1 MNPLSGQES
10 IMTRAKF
17 PMLRSCLA
25 LLILP
30 LLTLSGCEKQEAVKF
45 GAVLPLT
52 GSSAIYGNEI
62 AKGIELAFEE
72 LKAAPGAAEMELE
85 IVDSQSDPEKGKA
98 ALEALYESGA
108 RAAIGGV
115 TTPEALAQVEVA
127 ERMNRVLL
135 SPSASARELTG
146 ISLYFYRV
154 WPSDNR
160 EGSKMAQYAAQN
172 LNLKTTV
179 ILASD
184 TLFSE
189 GIRSVFRSSFEQNGG
204 EILEQVNYPA
214 NTDDLEALG
223 DLVMGLKPEGVY
235 IADYADGIVQMIQLL
250 KDKGYTGKIL
260 TVSAFASP
268 QAIANAGSAAE
279 GVFVTQPQFDPEGTD
294 NPVTRAFVDAFR
306 AKYSETP
313 GNYAAHGFDA
323 MKVLVQALEDG
334 GDRGHSFWKGMRSV
348 NDLPGATGPLQF
360 DDKGDVTKY
369 PRVYFIIEG
378 KVVDHIS
385 YLETEKERIME
396 ELRKARDRMRDRAS
410 S

>member
-1 MNPLSGQES
+1 
-10 IMTRAKF
+10 MTRTKF
-17 PMLRSCLA
+17 LVLRSCLA

-30 LLTLSGCEKQEAVKF
+30 LLTTTSCRKQEAVKF

-52 GSSAIYGNEI
+52 GASAIYGTEI

-85 IVDSQSDPEKGKA
+85 IVDSESDPEKSKEV
-98 ALEALYESGA
+98 LEALYSSGA

-160 EGSKMAQYAAQN
+160 EGSKMGQYAAQN
-172 LNLKTTV
+172 LNLKTAV

-184 TLFSE
+184 SLFAE
-189 GIRSVFRSSFEQNGG
+189 GIRSVFRESFEQNGG

-214 NTDDLEALG
+214 NTDDLAALG
-223 DLVMGLKPEGVY
+223 ELVMALKPDGVY
-235 IADYADGIVQMIQLL
+235 IADYADGIVKLIELL
-250 KDKGYTGKIL
+250 KEQGYDGKVL

-268 QAIANAGSAAE
+268 QAIAGAGSAAE
-279 GVFVTQPQFDPEGTD
+279 GVFVTQPQFDPEGTE

-306 AKYSETP
+306 AKYNETP
-313 GNYAAHGFDA
+313 GNYAAHGYDS

-369 PRVYFIIEG
+369 PRVYFIVEG
-378 KVVDHIS
+378 KVIDHIA
-385 YLETEKERIME
+385 YLKKEKERIME
-396 ELRKARDRMRDRAS
+396 EIRKARERLRERAAS
-410 S
+410 